1 MFRRRKRNHTS
12 AIKIATPATPPTV
25 PPAIA
30 AVLVDEAGF
39 ASPVLMVE
47 DGVVFVVVGDEV
59 TKVDGVELGVGIA
72 VSH

>member
-1 MFRRRKRNHTS
+1 
-12 AIKIATPATPPTV
+12 V

-39 ASPVLMVE
+39 ASPVIVVE
-47 DGVVFVVVGDEV
+47 DGVVRVVVGDEV